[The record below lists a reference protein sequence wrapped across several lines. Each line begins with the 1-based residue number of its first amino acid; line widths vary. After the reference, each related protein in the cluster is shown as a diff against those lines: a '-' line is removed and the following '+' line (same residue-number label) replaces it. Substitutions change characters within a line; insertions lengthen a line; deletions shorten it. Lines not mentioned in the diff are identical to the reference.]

1 MENNQDSH
9 INKVQIK
16 IDDINTEIKQKKQEL
31 VSTLIFD
38 ETNVPN
44 KKNQQE
50 LEAIGDLFYNSVK
63 TFFDIGFKLAKNL
76 SLEFLTD
83 EKNGEIKRKKE

>member
-1 MENNQDSH
+1 MENKQDSH
-9 INKVQIK
+9 INEVQMK
-16 IDDINTEIKQKKQEL
+16 IDNISAEIEQKKEEL
-31 VSTLIFD
+31 VSTLIS
-38 ETNVPN
+38 EEKKVSN

>member
-9 INKVQIK
+9 INEVQTK
-16 IDDINTEIKQKKQEL
+16 LDDISAEIEQKKEEL
-31 VSTLIFD
+31 VSTLIS
-38 ETNVPN
+38 EEKKVPN

-83 EKNGEIKRKKE
+83 EKNGAVKSKKE

>member
-9 INKVQIK
+9 INEVQIK
-16 IDDINTEIKQKKQEL
+16 LDDISAEIEQKKEEL
-31 VSTLIFD
+31 VSTLISD
-38 ETNVPN
+38 EKKVPN

-83 EKNGEIKRKKE
+83 EKKGAVNSKKE